1 MKKKLEKNE
10 KLLQLSEE
18 EMKAISE
25 EQNKQEAEIDRIIG
39 SLEEIGSTANQK
51 NNSAV

>member
-1 MKKKLEKNE
+1 MKKKLDKNE

-25 EQNKQEAEIDRIIG
+25 DQNKQEAEKSSHYKIN
-39 SLEEIGSTANQK
+39 T
-51 NNSAV
+51 

>member
-1 MKKKLEKNE
+1 MKKKLDKNE

-25 EQNKQEAEIDRIIG
+25 DQNKHEAEIDRIIG
-39 SLEEIGSTANQK
+39 SLEEIGSIA
-51 NNSAV
+51 SE